1 MKGRTQLSSRSP
13 RSPRALPRQKPNSA
27 SPTSANI
34 RWITRL
40 IGIGGASRLPLP
52 YGASVDLGGLA
63 RRGRANRDARRP
75 PPRADH
81 CSCEWSASALRYL
94 PGLQIGRA
102 SCRGKS
108 VDLGGRRIIKKK
120 NIKDT

>member
-52 YGASVDLGGLA
+52 YGGSVDLDGLA
-63 RRGRANRDARRP
+63 AMHDALHHVLTTV
-75 PPRADH
+75 A
-81 CSCEWSASALRYL
+81 ASGAHLHFGICQDCAY
-94 PGLQIGRA
+94 
-102 SCRGKS
+102 
-108 VDLGGRRIIKKK
+108 LGGKTCCSSTSSPLRPDERTV
-120 NIKDT
+120 N

>member
-1 MKGRTQLSSRSP
+1 MKGRTQLSSRS
-13 RSPRALPRQKPNSA
+13 RSPRALPRQKTNSA

-52 YGASVDLGGLA
+52 YGGSVDLGGLA

-75 PPRADH
+75 PPRATTVA
-81 CSCEWSASALRYL
+81 ASGAHLHFGICQDCAYL
-94 PGLQIGRA
+94 G
-102 SCRGKS
+102 
-108 VDLGGRRIIKKK
+108 
-120 NIKDT
+120 